1 MPFFLLSQN
10 ETFNNKMQYNGLGIV
25 LSYVY
30 LSSRSNLKKE
40 RKVAGNL
47 NNPLDQ
53 ALTKIKSQFNLKN
66 STLLILMVIVVVAI
80 WILITGLY
88 TVDPEENAVIQRFGK
103 YNRTEGPGLNFKWPD
118 GIEKRTNVPI
128 QSVFT
133 EEFGLQTLKAGVR
146 TKYAPED
153 RFQDE
158 SLMLTGD
165 LNCAL
170 VPWIVQFR
178 ISDPVK
184 FLFKVRSP
192 QKTLR
197 DLSEAMMRQVVGDR
211 SINEVI
217 TGRLEIADLV
227 KVELQKAL
235 DDAET
240 GMMVINVELK
250 NTNVPGPV
258 QPSFNEV
265 NEAQQ
270 EKEKMIYQARE
281 NFNKIIPAAKGEADE
296 VISNAEAYAL
306 DRINKAKGDS
316 SRFVSLYN
324 EYSSSKNATR
334 RRMYLETMQE
344 LLPKLGNKY
353 IVDSDQKNLLPL
365 LNMES
370 IGGKK

>member
-1 MPFFLLSQN
+1 M
-10 ETFNNKMQYNGLGIV
+10 
-25 LSYVY
+25 
-30 LSSRSNLKKE
+30 
-40 RKVAGNL
+40 AGNP
-47 NNPLDQ
+47 NNPIDQ
-53 ALTKIKSQFNLKN
+53 VLYNLRRQFNLKN
-66 STLLILMVIVVVAI
+66 STIFLLFIFLGVAL
-80 WILITGLY
+80 WLLVTGLY
-88 TVDPEENAVIQRFGK
+88 TVDPEEAAVIQRFGK

-128 QSVFT
+128 QSIFT

-184 FLFKVRSP
+184 FLFEVRDP

-240 GMMVINVELK
+240 GLMIINVELK

-258 QPSFNEV
+258 QSSFNEV

-270 EKEKMIYQARE
+270 EKEKLIYQARE

-296 VISNAEAYAL
+296 MISNAEAYSL

-324 EYSSSKNATR
+324 EYAGSKNATR
-334 RRMYLETMQE
+334 RRMYLETME
-344 LLPKLGNKY
+344 KVLPKMGNKY
-353 IVDSDQKNLLPL
+353 IIDSDQKNLLPF